1 MKVKKVLSFLNRLVN
16 IKESKSTHIYNYDLD
31 NKFPQTLIKILD
43 ESPTGTACV
52 ERKAE
57 YIYAKG
63 FIDDTAGSLK
73 VNPFQ
78 TANDL
83 LNEIKYQ
90 ASTFECIAV
99 HVSRKADGSVG
110 MIKQVPFELLRK
122 NSNGDIIFNPT
133 FGESKYNAELD
144 VRYSKFL
151 GTKIT
156 TDTLNFLMEEY
167 PNGEIIYHFRKKPA
181 KHIYPIPAYYSS
193 VESIMADAEFGKY
206 KLESVNNSF
215 LPSGILTLVGDV
227 DDNNKDDS
235 GMTEWDYIE
244 SQLEA
249 FTGNVKDPSGN
260 TGRQK
265 LMVLHAKSKEELPTY
280 TTLNNADILNSANE
294 SRKDTA
300 STICSAMGVPPFL
313 IGLDGTIGFASN
325 IIADNIELFN
335 NSINDLKNLCEDI
348 FKVCFPQYDW
358 SISSLSPIKY
368 IPDSILNDLTADERR
383 ALVGYPAK
391 ELNVPSEGEKLLST
405 LNSLSPLIATKILEY
420 IPQDKLLEAIGIKSE
435 DPSLKVE
442 QNPTQV
448 VAEQKISF
456 DFDDT
461 LSTAKGKE
469 LASKLISEG
478 NLVYIISARSNKE
491 GMLDVAGELNIPE
504 SRVYATGSNNLKI
517 EKIKELGINKH
528 YDNNADVINE
538 LGSIGEKF
546 TNKSSFNI
554 FNKYSAIEAECLLE
568 IENAVPTQEEIDQR
582 YKDYYDAV
590 NMTYSELQRWSE
602 TDCSRKASVNRAPIN
617 RNLELLNINK
627 PDWTPKHFRWAGQTI
642 AFVNRMKDGE
652 QGEVIEECGI
662 SKRDISLKNWAFDPK
677 K

>member
-1 MKVKKVLSFLNRLVN
+1 MKVKKVFSFLNRLVN
-16 IKESKSTHIYNYDLD
+16 IKESKNTHIYNYDLD

-43 ESPTGTACV
+43 ESPTGTACI
-52 ERKAE
+52 ERRAE

-63 FIDDTAGSLK
+63 FIDETAGALK

-90 ASTFECIAV
+90 ASTFECVAI
-99 HVSRKADGSVG
+99 HVSRKADGTVG

-133 FGESKYNAELD
+133 FGESKYNSELD

-156 TDTLNFLMEEY
+156 TDTLNFLMTEY

-265 LMVLHAKSKEELPTY
+265 LMVLHAKSKEEIPTY

-300 STICSAMGVPPFL
+300 ATICSATGVPPFL
-313 IGLDGTIGFASN
+313 IGLDGTVGFASN

-335 NSINDLKNLCEDI
+335 NAINDLKNLCEDI

-368 IPDSILNDLTADERR
+368 IPDSILNDLTSDERR

-391 ELNVPSEGEKLLST
+391 ELSVPSEGEKLLNT

-435 DPSLKVE
+435 EPTLKVE
-442 QNPTQV
+442 QVIEPIPAPITNFKT
-448 VAEQKISF
+448 F
-456 DFDDT
+456 D
-461 LSTAKGKE
+461 LY
-469 LASKLISEG
+469 AS
-478 NLVYIISARSNKE
+478 
-491 GMLDVAGELNIPE
+491 
-504 SRVYATGSNNLKI
+504 
-517 EKIKELGINKH
+517 
-528 YDNNADVINE
+528 
-538 LGSIGEKF
+538 
-546 TNKSSFNI
+546 
-554 FNKYSAIEAECLLE
+554 IEAECLLE
-568 IENAVPTQEEIDQR
+568 IENAVPTQEEINQR
-582 YKDYYDAV
+582 YDDYYNAV

-662 SKRDISLKNWAFDPK
+662 SKRDISLKNWAYDPK